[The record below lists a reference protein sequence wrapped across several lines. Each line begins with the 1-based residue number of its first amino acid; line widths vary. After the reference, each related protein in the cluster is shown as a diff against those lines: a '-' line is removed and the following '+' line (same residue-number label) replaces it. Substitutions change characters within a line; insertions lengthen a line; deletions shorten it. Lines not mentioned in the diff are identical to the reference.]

1 MSTGVLSLPPTTPGI
16 GLHTFGMSVPAAAV
30 GYFTARAALAL
41 LLGACIGAE
50 RQWRQRGAGLR
61 TNALVALGAALFEL
75 LAVFIQGEH
84 GADPTRI
91 AAYIVSGVGFLGG
104 GVILRHGMNVS
115 GINTAATIWCS
126 AAVGTLSG
134 AGFPLEAAIG
144 ALLIVTV
151 HLVLRPVARRMSRFP
166 TADEVETIYR
176 FRAVCRAAEEAHI
189 RALVVQA
196 LTNGAFHL
204 RATRSNDLDVGGE
217 RVAVEAEI
225 SLLGRDDV
233 ALEAAVSRL
242 TLEPAVSSASW
253 SVVQDEDGP
262 LTVPGHEGDE

>member
-1 MSTGVLSLPPTTPGI
+1 MSTGLHGFGLSV
-16 GLHTFGMSVPAAAV
+16 SAAAV
-30 GYFTARAALAL
+30 GYFTARAILAL
-41 LLGACIGAE
+41 VLGACIGAE

-75 LAVFIQGEH
+75 LGVLIQGEH

-104 GVILRHGMNVS
+104 GVILRHGMNVT

-126 AAVGTLSG
+126 AAVGTLSA
-134 AGFPLEAAIG
+134 AGYPVEAAIG
-144 ALLIVTV
+144 ALLVVAV
-151 HLVLRPVARRMSRFP
+151 HLTLRPVARHISRLP
-166 TADEVETIYR
+166 AAEDEVETVYR
-176 FRAVCRAAEEAHI
+176 FRAVCRAEDEAHI

-196 LTNGAFHL
+196 LTGGEFHL
-204 RATRSNDLDVGGE
+204 RAAHSSDLDMGSD

-225 SLLGRDDV
+225 SRYGRDDV

-242 TLEPAVSSASW
+242 SLEPSVSSVDW
-253 SVVQDEDGP
+253 SVVQEEAIPGIAAGQGEDG
-262 LTVPGHEGDE
+262 